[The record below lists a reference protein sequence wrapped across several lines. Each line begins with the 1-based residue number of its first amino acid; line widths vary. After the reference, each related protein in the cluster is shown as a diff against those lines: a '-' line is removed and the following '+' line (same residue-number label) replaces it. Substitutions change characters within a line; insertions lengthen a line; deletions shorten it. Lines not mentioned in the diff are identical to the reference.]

1 MTTTVSPAPAARLAH
16 DRGRPAPAKRRPR
29 PWVYTRIDALTTL
42 LSSPMM
48 QRSLLAAIIVGVTA
62 PIIGTYLVHR
72 RLAMLG
78 DGIGHISLTGV
89 ALGWLLGA
97 VANVTPAN
105 SWAIPGAIVV
115 SVLGAVTIELVRQ
128 SGRTSGDTALA
139 MLFYGGIAG
148 GVLLIGLAGGTS
160 AQLNSYLF
168 GSISTVRWSDISLIS
183 ILGVA
188 IIALG
193 LGLAPA
199 LFSVTN
205 DEDFA
210 RSTGLPV
217 RALSLLIAILS
228 ALTVAVAMRVVGS
241 LLVSALMVIP
251 VAIAQLGARSFR
263 STMGIA
269 MALGVIICT
278 CGLSLTYFVDLSPGA
293 TIVVG
298 AIGLY
303 AVAFTVRAVL
313 DRVRR
318 VRRLRQARAHNQHPE
333 HSAP

>member
-1 MTTTVSPAPAARLAH
+1 M
-16 DRGRPAPAKRRPR
+16 
-29 PWVYTRIDALTTL
+29 IDALTTL

-115 SVLGAVTIELVRQ
+115 SVLGAVAIELVRQ

-183 ILGVA
+183 ILGIA

-217 RALSLLIAILS
+217 RELSLLIAILS

-303 AVAFTVRAVL
+303 AVAFTVRAVV

-318 VRRLRQARAHNQHPE
+318 VQRLRQARAHNQHPE

>member
-1 MTTTVSPAPAARLAH
+1 M
-16 DRGRPAPAKRRPR
+16 
-29 PWVYTRIDALTTL
+29 IDALITL

-97 VANVTPAN
+97 VASVTPAN

-115 SVLGAVTIELVRQ
+115 SVLGAVAIELVRQ

-217 RALSLLIAILS
+217 RGRDEGRRVPPGERPHGHSRRDRS
-228 ALTVAVAMRVVGS
+228 AGRQVLPFHDGHRDGTGRHNLHMRAFPDVLRRPVPRCDHRRRRDRPLCRGLHRQGGPRSGS
-241 LLVSALMVIP
+241 TRSATAP
-251 VAIAQLGARSFR
+251 GARPQP
-263 STMGIA
+263 A
-269 MALGVIICT
+269 
-278 CGLSLTYFVDLSPGA
+278 PGA
-293 TIVVG
+293 
-298 AIGLY
+298 
-303 AVAFTVRAVL
+303 
-313 DRVRR
+313 
-318 VRRLRQARAHNQHPE
+318 LRSVTRPQEAKNLCNG
-333 HSAP
+333 